1 VFTTAILIAGGR
13 IRGRQT
19 PRPLRREKGLS
30 RLETAVENALSSCA
44 DEVVVV
50 LGRRLAH
57 AREMLE
63 PRGRLRVVV
72 DAVHTEKRA
81 ALLAAGV
88 RASSPEATAYFV
100 EYADDRAAGTSDL
113 DLFLSAAVRE
123 GKPIAVRRD
132 AGRADIFPL
141 LFLRSVRA
149 EILADLDDEGLR
161 RVVERDPSR
170 LCLVRK
176 EQPVAAPA
184 PVGRRGRTR

>member
-1 VFTTAILIAGGR
+1 MFTTAILIAGGR
-13 IRGRQT
+13 VRGRQT

-30 RLETAVENALSSCA
+30 RLELAVENALSSCA

-50 LGRRLAH
+50 LGKRVAH

-63 PRGRLRVVV
+63 PRGRLKVVV

-88 RASSPEATAYFV
+88 RAASPEATAYYV
-100 EYADDRAAGTSDL
+100 EYADDRAAASADL

-132 AGRADIFPL
+132 SGRADIFPL
-141 LFLRSVRA
+141 LFLRSVRS
-149 EILADLDDEGLR
+149 ELLADLDDEGLR
-161 RVVERDPSR
+161 RAVERDPSR
-170 LCLVRK
+170 LCVVK
-176 EQPVAAPA
+176 NEPPVAEHA
-184 PVGRRGRTR
+184 PVGRRGRAR